1 MTEKILKETT
11 LVSRVTELVGYD
23 DWYARNAIREIAR
36 WLEENEYSKCAIR
49 LKQEADNYD
58 D

>member
-1 MTEKILKETT
+1 MTDEQILT
-11 LVSRVTELVGYD
+11 LAKTCGFD